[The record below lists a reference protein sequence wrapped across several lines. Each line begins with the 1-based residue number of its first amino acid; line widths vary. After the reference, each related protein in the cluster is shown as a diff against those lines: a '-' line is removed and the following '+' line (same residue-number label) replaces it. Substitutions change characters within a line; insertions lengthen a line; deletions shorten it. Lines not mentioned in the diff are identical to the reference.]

1 MHSVVD
7 CALHRVGDARAPGG
21 TRVSRKHLARG
32 GKCGLTNIVPER
44 AGIGKGCDLHTRILG
59 QAVRNGV

>member
-32 GKCGLTNIVPER
+32 GCIARTVVATFKSQPFVAFGHKAL
-44 AGIGKGCDLHTRILG
+44 
-59 QAVRNGV
+59 